1 MRGEAQASL
10 KNALEVFLSRT
21 SLDLGPSVSH
31 HTSNYPIE
39 TGQLSLLHWLM
50 WVYLT
55 KTGEREGQARLG
67 CRVSAVQLQIMWSW
81 RDGLQSRADDCSL
94 SCR

>member
-1 MRGEAQASL
+1 MRGEAQASP
-10 KNALEVFLSRT
+10 KNALEVFLSRP

-50 WVYLT
+50 WVYLP
-55 KTGEREGQARLG
+55 KTVTPEVG
-67 CRVSAVQLQIMWSW
+67 
-81 RDGLQSRADDCSL
+81 RDGLL
-94 SCR
+94 

>member
-1 MRGEAQASL
+1 MRLTGTAVFGPVFVRGEAHASL
-10 KNALEVFLSRT
+10 ENAWEVFLSRT

-39 TGQLSLLHWLM
+39 TGQLSLLHRLM

-55 KTGEREGQARLG
+55 KTADARG
-67 CRVSAVQLQIMWSW
+67 RT
-81 RDGLQSRADDCSL
+81 
-94 SCR
+94 